1 MAQYFKLHGL
11 VGMLIAVALLLTILF
26 VFSTK
31 AISVQQEQAQNFY
44 KIEKPL
50 EIKMFDSETEKKH
63 LVSAN

>member
-26 VFSTK
+26 VFSMK